1 MIVWQEVI
9 DQQNLF
15 WQYPVRTEKEFYF
28 QNKFFEDYLGFPWAT
43 ILDKQL
49 DLNRVLHILE
59 HLLDKNIKYYTC
71 CQHIRF
77 RELKELFEHLN
88 IKTLYTPHKCL
99 GEDTLASISLIPC
112 PLFAVNVEDSSRN
125 SMFLNKDLVQIT
137 RKYLYS
143 FMGGLQPG
151 YLSDIR
157 TRIFDLTKNEDA
169 YIKNTGG
176 WHFNELVYSNF
187 QNFNQDLFEPVTH
200 KNKTEKYNEV
210 LLNSRYSLCPS
221 GTGPNSIRFWE
232 SLAIGA
238 IPVLLSDTL
247 ELPKNNMW
255 KDTILRFNEADLDKA
270 LATIKNTSHREE
282 NIRRKNC
289 LDLYMFYKFNY
300 QGSII

>member
-1 MIVWQEVI
+1 MRDWQAII
-9 DQQNLF
+9 DRERLF
-15 WQYPVRTEKEFYF
+15 WQYPACTEKQFYF
-28 QNKFFEDYLGFPWAT
+28 QNRFEENYLGFPWAT
-43 ILDKQL
+43 ILDKHL
-49 DLNRVLHILE
+49 DVAWVLHILE
-59 HLLDKNIKYYTC
+59 PLLEKNIKYYTC

-77 RELKELFEHLN
+77 RELKELFEKLN
-88 IKTLYTPHKCL
+88 IKTLYTPHKCI
-99 GEDTLASISLIPC
+99 GEDTLESISLIPC
-112 PLFAVNVEDSSRN
+112 PLFAVNVEESSRN
-125 SMFLNKDLVQIT
+125 SMFANKDLLRIT

-143 FMGGLQPG
+143 FLGALQPG

-157 TRIFDLTKNEDA
+157 ARIFDLTNEEA
-169 YIKNTGG
+169 YIENTGG
-176 WHFNELVYSNF
+176 WHFNELVYSDF
-187 QNFNQDLFEPVTH
+187 QNFNHDLFEPVIH

-255 KDTILRFNEADLDKA
+255 KDTILRFNEADLEKA
-270 LATIKNTSHREE
+270 LATIKNISHREE

-289 LDLYMFYKFNY
+289 LDLYKFYKFNY